1 MTSVK
6 DNVKLALAFLA
17 GGTVGFGHVASAHAA
32 TTTVTAKSGDSLA
45 SVAKKAHVSVADLAK
60 ENNMSANDKVSANQK
75 LNVPEAAKTYTVKSG
90 DTVSEIAA
98 EYGYSTEDVL
108 KANGLDWNNSTIL
121 VGQKL
126 KLTASDDGKN
136 AGKSAQKT
144 TVTTTTTTKAA
155 SSQAPTASYGTAA
168 QKAVALA
175 KQLANEGIPYV
186 WGGTT
191 TSGFDCSGLTQY
203 VYAHAGVTIGRT
215 TTDQERYVDYESVSA
230 AQPGDLLFWGSQG
243 GSYHVAIYIGN
254 GQYVSA
260 PEPGQ
265 NVQVQSLNQYFYP
278 SFAGRVR
285 GAY

>member
-1 MTSVK
+1 MTSVR
-6 DNVKLALAFLA
+6 DNVKLAFALLA
-17 GGTVGFGHVASAHAA
+17 GGTVGFGHVANANAA

-45 SVAKKAHVSVADLAK
+45 SVAKRAHVSVADLAK

-98 EYGYSTEDVL
+98 EYGYSTEDIL

-126 KLTASDDGKN
+126 KLTSSDNGK
-136 AGKSAQKT
+136 AARK
-144 TVTTTTTTKAA
+144 TTTTTTTVTKAA
-155 SSQAPTASYGTAA
+155 SSQAPTSNYGTAA

-254 GQYVSA
+254 GQYVAA
-260 PEPGQ
+260 PEPGE
-265 NVQVQSLNQYFYP
+265 NVQVQSLNQCFYP

>member
-1 MTSVK
+1 MTSLK
-6 DNVKLALAFLA
+6 DNLKLAFAIFA
-17 GGTVGFGHVASAHAA
+17 GGAAGFGHVASAHAA
-32 TTTVTAKSGDSLA
+32 TTTVTAKSGDTLA
-45 SVAKKAHVSVADLAK
+45 SIAKKSHVSVSDLAK
-60 ENNMSANDKVSANQK
+60 ENKMSAKDKVSANQK

-126 KLTASDDGKN
+126 KLTNESDSKTT
-136 AGKSAQKT
+136 QKT
-144 TVTTTTTTKAA
+144 VKTQKAIA
-155 SSQAPTASYGTAA
+155 AKPSSSQAPTSSSYSSTA
-168 QKAVALA
+168 QKVVALA
-175 KQLANEGIPYV
+175 KQLATENIPYV
-186 WGGTT
+186 WGGESL
-191 TSGFDCSGLTQY
+191 SGMDCSGLTQY
-203 VYAHAGVTIGRT
+203 VYAQAGVTIGRT
-215 TTDQERYVDYESVSA
+215 TTAQEGYVNYESVSA

-254 GQYVSA
+254 GQYVAA

-278 SFAGRVR
+278 SFAGHVR
-285 GAY
+285 GVN